1 MMMVDH
7 IVALVRSQ
15 NHRDHVPAEKLAL
28 LFVWLVLAP
37 VLSQALALFLH
48 LPHSNGHLGW
58 MQREDRNRLKDRF
71 TRIRHDLESLSDG
84 QKSLRNSSA
93 YGMMARTI
101 KPPLPAREERW
112 SRAEASEQRTRRQ
125 TGSLNR

>member
-28 LFVWLVLAP
+28 LSVWLVLPPA
-37 VLSQALALFLH
+37 LSQALALFLH
-48 LPHSNGHLGW
+48 LPHSNRHLRW

-84 QKSLRNSSA
+84 QKIAPKFIRLWHDDPRD
-93 YGMMARTI
+93 
-101 KPPLPAREERW
+101 
-112 SRAEASEQRTRRQ
+112 Q
-125 TGSLNR
+125 TAFAGS